1 MMIFRRTRLVVW
13 CLFISLPAAGWA
25 EDAIRTVITKDGR
38 QVEGTIIGGSL
49 TIKSAIKTR
58 EVEARRIHA
67 LSRTLLKDD
76 EGHTLVGALAILSGD
91 VRVMTDKGTVTIPAQ
106 NIELIKA
113 ADMFM
118 TPLRPSGGGMAGE
131 GSQDPAQL
139 ILGRWQDS
147 SSIAWEFFKDGTLV
161 SGQLAGRYSFVGS
174 HRVKIEISSPVG
186 MQEGSAFVMP
196 GTQAVRVYE
205 IVDLTGE
212 QLVWDYQGN
221 QITMTR
227 VP

>member
-1 MMIFRRTRLVVW
+1 MIFRRTLLVMG
-13 CLFISLPAAGWA
+13 CLLFSLPTAGWA
-25 EDAIRTVITKDGR
+25 EEPIRTIVTKDGK
-38 QVEGTIIGGSL
+38 QVEGTIVGGSL

-67 LSRTLLKDD
+67 LSHNLLKDD
-76 EGHTLVGALAILSGD
+76 EGHTLVGALTILGGD
-91 VRVMTDKGTVTIPAQ
+91 VQVTTDKGTVTIPAQ

-113 ADMFM
+113 TDMFM
-118 TPLRPSGGGMAGE
+118 TPRRPSGVGTAGE

-147 SSIAWEFFKDGTLV
+147 SSITWEFFKDGTLV

-174 HRVKIEISSPVG
+174 HRVKVEVNLPVG

-196 GTQAVRVYE
+196 GMQAVRVYE
-205 IVDLTGE
+205 IVDLSGE

-221 QITMTR
+221 QMTLTR